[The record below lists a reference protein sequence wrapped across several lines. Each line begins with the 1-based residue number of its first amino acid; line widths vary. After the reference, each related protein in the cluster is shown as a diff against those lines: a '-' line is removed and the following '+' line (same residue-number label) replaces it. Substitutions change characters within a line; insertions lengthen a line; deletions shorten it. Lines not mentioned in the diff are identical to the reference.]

1 MIKKLINFVI
11 FVFIFALYFVTFLM
25 IYDNFRERKLSE
37 MEKDALNVL
46 EKKKNVEIQK
56 TEQTDEISVT
66 GVSYGNFTVLG
77 KLEIPSVGISTVIL
91 KEHSHAAMNVGAIK
105 TYGVELNEEGGFII
119 SGHNFRGTST
129 FLYNI
134 KNLVEGNKIYITDVN
149 GMKMEYT
156 VYSVQRYVDPTDTSF
171 YKEFDGYHVVIS
183 TCENGGKTRIIV
195 MARVDG

>member
-1 MIKKLINFVI
+1 MIKKLINLVI

-25 IYDNFRERKLSE
+25 IYDNFRERKLKD
-37 MEKDALNVL
+37 MERDALKVL
-46 EKKKNVEIQK
+46 EKKTKVTKQE
-56 TEQTDEISVT
+56 EQTDETFVT
-66 GVSYGNFTVLG
+66 GYSYANFTVLG
-77 KLEIPSVGISTVIL
+77 KLEIPSVGVNTVIL
-91 KEHSHAAMNVGAIK
+91 KEHSHAAMNVGVIK
-105 TYGVELNEEGGFII
+105 TYGVELNEEGGFIL
-119 SGHNFRGTST
+119 SGHNFRGSSV

-171 YKEFDGYHVVIS
+171 YKDFDGYHVVIS
-183 TCENGGKTRIIV
+183 TCENGGKTRIVV